1 MRSNC
6 CIRVLG
12 PGILVALL
20 SAIPA
25 ASAEPGGTT
34 FFENEV
40 RPLLVKH
47 CYECHSQE
55 SGKAKGGLLL
65 DRREGWATGG
75 DAGPAVVPGKVAE
88 SLLITSVRYE
98 KADLQM
104 PPKSRLSAAEVAVLE
119 RWVAMGA
126 PDPRGDALAAATQK
140 KQIDFA
146 TARQT
151 WAYREHQAAPV
162 TLPDVKNADWPRE
175 GMDHFVLA
183 RLEASG
189 HQPAPDAP
197 ARALVRRLYY
207 DLTGL
212 PPSPA
217 EADAFV
223 DSVNRHGEAALTA
236 LVDRLLASASFG
248 ETWGR
253 HWLDLA
259 RYADSNGGDRNY
271 TYYQAWRYRNYV
283 IDAFNADKPFYTF
296 VKEQLAGDLL
306 PWSTDAQRREQLVAS
321 TFLTLG
327 PKMLTERDKEKIRL
341 DVADEQIDTV
351 GRAFLGLTLGCARC
365 HDHKFDPV
373 SQRDYY
379 ALAGIFRSTQVVMGT
394 RNGCVNVASWVER
407 PLPVPEPQRG
417 ELEQQVTRLELI
429 MRLKVEKDF
438 KQKSGGKKT
447 LDDLP
452 LAGVVYDEA
461 DAELTGAWKSSTLS
475 PKRFGETYIHDDRQE
490 KGGRQAL
497 FRGSLPE
504 SGVYEVR
511 VAYSP
516 GGNRSRSVP
525 VTVEAG
531 DGVHE
536 IILDQTK
543 EPVVAGLFQPVGRFE
558 FKKGARAN
566 VMLSNR
572 GTSGYVMVDAVQF
585 VAVKDI
591 EREAEVLAMSGGGT
605 DPLFKMSAG
614 ELSKALTK
622 QIDELK
628 DAELAMAPRD
638 AEDAGDCHLRI
649 RGEVAQRGPL
659 VKRNFPQVLH
669 SGPPPVIPAGTSGR
683 LELANWIT
691 GPQNGLLDRVMVNR
705 LWAQLFRR
713 GIVGTVDNFG
723 TQGEVP
729 THPELLEHLAQQ
741 FRASGGSM
749 KALIREMV
757 LSRTYRLA
765 AAPESKLAAVDPE
778 NRLFGRHQPRRLS
791 AEELRDSL
799 LLLGGQLSLER
810 GNATAGTYGED
821 LDGKVDVTKL
831 PVRSVYLPMA
841 RNNMAADL
849 EVFDAANPEVTV
861 GERVA
866 TTVPTQALYLLNSE
880 VLQAQAREL
889 GAGAYL
895 HDNPD
900 AVKHLYRSVL
910 GRSPHPAE
918 LQRAVIFVNDGGS
931 DREQA
936 LADLAHVLLASTEFL
951 FLD

>member
-1 MRSNC
+1 MRPNC
-6 CIRVLG
+6 FIRVLG
-12 PGILVALL
+12 PGILVLLL
-20 SAIPA
+20 SAKPVVA
-25 ASAEPGGTT
+25 ADAGGTK
-34 FFENEV
+34 FFETEV

-98 KADLQM
+98 KSDLQM
-104 PPKSRLSAAEVAVLE
+104 PPKSRLSPAEVAVLE

-126 PDPRGDALAAATQK
+126 PDPRGDSLAAATQK

-146 TARQT
+146 AARQT

-162 TLPDVKNADWPRE
+162 PLPDVKKSDWPRE
-175 GMDHFVLA
+175 ELDRFILA
-183 RLEASG
+183 RLEESG
-189 HQPAPDAP
+189 YQPAPDAP

-223 DSVNRHGEAALTA
+223 DSMNRQGEAALTA
-236 LVDRLLASASFG
+236 QVDRLLASASFG

-306 PWSTDAQRREQLVAS
+306 PWGTDSQRREQLVAS

-543 EPVVAGLFQPVGRFE
+543 EPAVAGLFQPVGRFE

-638 AEDAGDCHLRI
+638 AEDAGDCHLHI

-659 VKRNFPQVLH
+659 VTRNFPQVLH
-669 SGPPPVIPAGTSGR
+669 SGPPPVIPPGASGR

-723 TQGEVP
+723 IQGEAP

-757 LSRTYRLA
+757 LSRAYRLA
-765 AAPESKLAAVDPE
+765 ADPESKLAVADPE
-778 NRLFGRHQPRRLS
+778 NRLFGRHQSRRLS

-799 LLLGGQLSLER
+799 LLLGGRLSLER
-810 GNATAGTYGED
+810 GNATASSYGED
-821 LDGKVDVTKL
+821 LDGKVDATKL

-841 RNNMAADL
+841 RNNLAADL

-861 GERVA
+861 GERVT
-866 TTVPTQALYLLNSE
+866 TTVPTQALYLLNSD
-880 VLQAQAREL
+880 VLLAQAREL
-889 GAGAYL
+889 GAGVYL
-895 HDNPD
+895 YDNAE
-900 AVKHLYRSVL
+900 AVNRLYRSVL
-910 GRSPHPAE
+910 GRIPQPAE
-918 LQRAVIFVNDGGS
+918 LERAVGFVGDGGT

>member
-6 CIRVLG
+6 YIRVLG

-20 SAIPA
+20 SASPA
-25 ASAEPGGTT
+25 ASADSGGTT

-126 PDPRGDALAAATQK
+126 PDPRGDSLAAATQK

-146 TARQT
+146 AARQT
-151 WAYREHQAAPV
+151 WAYREHQSAPV
-162 TLPDVKNADWPRE
+162 PLPDVKNTDWPRE
-175 GMDHFVLA
+175 EMDRFVLA
-183 RLEASG
+183 RLEAAE

-223 DSVNRHGEAALTA
+223 DSMNREGESALTT

-306 PWSTDAQRREQLVAS
+306 PWSTDAQRREQMVAS

-373 SQRDYY
+373 SQQDYY

-536 IILDQTK
+536 ITLDQTK
-543 EPVVAGLFQPVGRFE
+543 EPAVAGLFQPVGRFE

-669 SGPPPVIPAGTSGR
+669 SGPPPVIPAGASGR

-723 TQGEVP
+723 IQGETP

-799 LLLGGQLSLER
+799 LLLGGRLSLER
-810 GNATAGTYGED
+810 GNATASSYGED
-821 LDGKVDVTKL
+821 LDGKVDATKL

-841 RNNMAADL
+841 RNNLAADL

-861 GERVA
+861 GERA
-866 TTVPTQALYLLNSE
+866 TTTVPTQALYLLNSE

-889 GAGAYL
+889 GVGAYL

-910 GRSPHPAE
+910 GRVPHPAE
-918 LQRAVIFVNDGGS
+918 LQRAVAFINDGGS

>member
-6 CIRVLG
+6 FIRVLG

-20 SAIPA
+20 SAKPA
-25 ASAEPGGTT
+25 VAVDSGGIT

-75 DAGPAVVPGKVAE
+75 DAGPALVPGKVAE
-88 SLLITSVRYE
+88 SLLIASVRYD
-98 KADLQM
+98 KPDLQM
-104 PPKSRLSAAEVAVLE
+104 PPKSRLNAAEVAVLE

-126 PDPRGDALAAATQK
+126 PDPREAALAAATQK

-146 TARQT
+146 AARKT

-162 TLPDVKNADWPRE
+162 PVPAVKQADWPRE
-175 GMDHFVLA
+175 EMDRFVLA
-183 RLEASG
+183 RLEESG
-189 HQPAPDAP
+189 RQPAADAP

-217 EADAFV
+217 DADVFV
-223 DSVNRHGEAALTA
+223 DSMNREGEAALTS

-283 IDAFNADKPFYTF
+283 IDAFNADKSFYTF

-373 SQRDYY
+373 SQQDYY

-438 KQKSGGKKT
+438 KQKSGGKQT

-461 DAELTGAWKSSTLS
+461 DAELTGAWKSSKLS

-543 EPVVAGLFQPVGRFE
+543 EPAVAGLFQPVGRFE

-591 EREAEVLAMSGGGT
+591 AREADVLAMSGGGT
-605 DPLFKMSAG
+605 DPVFKMSAG

-659 VKRNFPQVLH
+659 VARNFPQVLH
-669 SGPPPVIPAGTSGR
+669 SGPPPVIPSGASGR
-683 LELANWIT
+683 LELASWIT

-723 TQGEVP
+723 IQGEPP
-729 THPELLEHLAQQ
+729 THPELLEHLAQR

-791 AEELRDSL
+791 AEEIRDSL
-799 LLLGGQLSLER
+799 LLLGGRLTLER
-810 GNATAGTYGED
+810 GNATAGSYGED
-821 LDGKVDVTKL
+821 LDGKIDVTKL

-841 RNNMAADL
+841 RNNLAADL

-861 GERVA
+861 GERTP

-895 HDNPD
+895 FDDPD
-900 AVKHLYRSVL
+900 AVTHLYRRLL
-910 GRSPHPAE
+910 GRPPHPAE
-918 LQRAVIFVNDGGS
+918 RERAVTFVRDGGA

>member
-12 PGILVALL
+12 PGILVLLL
-20 SAIPA
+20 SAKPA
-25 ASAEPGGTT
+25 VAADSGGTT

-104 PPKSRLSAAEVAVLE
+104 PPKSRLGAAEVAVLE

-126 PDPRGDALAAATQK
+126 PDPRGDALASATQK

-146 TARQT
+146 AARQT
-151 WAYREHQAAPV
+151 WAYREHQSAPV
-162 TLPDVKNADWPRE
+162 PLPEVKNADWPRE
-175 GMDHFVLA
+175 EMDRFILA
-183 RLEASG
+183 RLEESG

-223 DSVNRHGEAALTA
+223 DSMNRDGEAALTV

-306 PWSTDAQRREQLVAS
+306 SWSTDAQRREQLVAS

-373 SQRDYY
+373 SQQDYY

-417 ELEQQVTRLELI
+417 ELEQQVNRLELI

-516 GGNRSRSVP
+516 GGNRSRAVP

-536 IILDQTK
+536 IILDQTR
-543 EPVVAGLFQPVGRFE
+543 EPAVAGLFQPVGRFE

-591 EREAEVLAMSGGGT
+591 EREAGVLAMSGGGT
-605 DPLFKMSAG
+605 DPVFKMSAG

-659 VKRNFPQVLH
+659 VARNFPQVLH
-669 SGPPPVIPAGTSGR
+669 SGPPPVIPSGASGR

-723 TQGEVP
+723 IQGEPP

-765 AAPESKLAAVDPE
+765 AAPESKLAAADPE

-799 LLLGGQLSLER
+799 LWLGGRLTLER
-810 GNATAGTYGED
+810 GNATAGSYGED
-821 LDGKVDVTKL
+821 LDGKMDVTKL

-841 RNNMAADL
+841 RNNLAADL

-861 GERVA
+861 GERIP
-866 TTVPTQALYLLNSE
+866 TTVPTQALYLLNSQ
-880 VLQAQAREL
+880 VLQTQAREL
-889 GAGAYL
+889 GVGVYL
-895 HDNPD
+895 YDNPD
-900 AVKHLYRSVL
+900 AVNRLYRSVL
-910 GRSPHPAE
+910 GRLPRPSE
-918 LQRAVIFVNDGGS
+918 LQRAVAFVSDGGA

>member
-6 CIRVLG
+6 FIRVLG
-12 PGILVALL
+12 PGILVVLL
-20 SAIPA
+20 SVKPA
-25 ASAEPGGTT
+25 VAVDSGGIT

-88 SLLITSVRYE
+88 SLLIASVRYE
-98 KADLQM
+98 KPDLQM
-104 PPKSRLSAAEVAVLE
+104 PPKSRLNAAEVAVLE

-126 PDPRGDALAAATQK
+126 PDPREAALAAATQK
-140 KQIDFA
+140 KQIDFVA
-146 TARQT
+146 ARKT
-151 WAYREHQAAPV
+151 WAYREHQAEPV
-162 TLPDVKNADWPRE
+162 PVPAVKQADWPRE
-175 GMDHFVLA
+175 EMDHFILA
-183 RLEASG
+183 RLEESG
-189 HQPAPDAP
+189 HQPAADAP

-212 PPSPA
+212 PPSP
-217 EADAFV
+217 EDADDFV
-223 DSVNRHGEAALTA
+223 DSMNREGEAALTA

-306 PWSTDAQRREQLVAS
+306 PWSTDSQRREQLVAS

-373 SQRDYY
+373 SQQDYY

-543 EPVVAGLFQPVGRFE
+543 EPTVAGLFQPVGRFE

-572 GTSGYVMVDAVQF
+572 GTIGYVMVDAVQF

-591 EREAEVLAMSGGGT
+591 AREAEVLAMSGGGT
-605 DPLFKMSAG
+605 DPVFKMSAG

-659 VKRNFPQVLH
+659 VARNFPQVLH
-669 SGPPPVIPAGTSGR
+669 SGPPPVISSGASGR
-683 LELANWIT
+683 LELAIWIT

-705 LWAQLFRR
+705 LWSQLFRR

-723 TQGEVP
+723 IQGETP
-729 THPELLEHLAQQ
+729 THPELLEHLAQR
-741 FRASGGSM
+741 FRSSGGSM

-765 AAPESKLAAVDPE
+765 AAPESKLVAVDPE

-791 AEELRDSL
+791 AEEIRDSL
-799 LLLGGQLSLER
+799 LLLGGRLTLER
-810 GNATAGTYGED
+810 GNATAGSYGED
-821 LDGKVDVTKL
+821 LDGKIDVTKL

-841 RNNMAADL
+841 RNNLAADL

-861 GERVA
+861 GERTP

-895 HDNPD
+895 FDDPD
-900 AVKHLYRSVL
+900 AVNRLYRSVL
-910 GRSPHPAE
+910 GRLPHPAE
-918 LQRAVIFVNDGGS
+918 RERAVTFVRDGGA